1 MEDNAGNYGPP
12 IDSQGLGMRLVDQ
25 RIKNVY
31 GSEFGLTVEYDP
43 QQKTLVQVKLPT
55 EKELANDPCINH

>member
-1 MEDNAGNYGPP
+1 
-12 IDSQGLGMRLVDQ
+12 LGMRLVDQ

-43 QQKTLVQVKLPT
+43 QQKTLVQVKLPI
-55 EKELANDPCINH
+55 EKELANDSCINH